1 MHTTKTIKATFR
13 SKSIEYILWK
23 DNAIWLSMTGNL
35 YQDETRSQERRNQFQ
50 TTKTRIE
57 FKHPKRNPIKQKIF
71 VDFRKVVCTLGLTLW
86 NLSSFEFKFDDTR
99 LFS

>member
-1 MHTTKTIKATFR
+1 
-13 SKSIEYILWK
+13 
-23 DNAIWLSMTGNL
+23 MTGNL

-71 VDFRKVVCTLGLTLW
+71 VDFRKVVCTLGLTL
-86 NLSSFEFKFDDTR
+86 
-99 LFS
+99 